1 MPVITSRP
9 HLEGRELPMESY
21 LTISDPAT
29 AAKFRLPS
37 PVSPAGPARI
47 AGPATARTAQLT
59 GEVTW
64 PEVGLMPVSTQAAPQ
79 HQDGRFAD
87 FGGCDV
93 TDTKFSTLLGP
104 PSCSPPV

>member
-1 MPVITSRP
+1 
-9 HLEGRELPMESY
+9 MEIY
-21 LTISDPAT
+21 LTTNDQAT
-29 AAKFRLPS
+29 AAAKFRLPS
-37 PVSPAGPARI
+37 LVSLAGPARI

-79 HQDGRFAD
+79 HQDGSLAE

-93 TDTKFSTLLGP
+93 TDTKFSVPLGP

>member
-1 MPVITSRP
+1 
-9 HLEGRELPMESY
+9 MEIY
-21 LTISDPAT
+21 LTTTDQASA

-37 PVSPAGPARI
+37 PASLAGPARI
-47 AGPATARTAQLT
+47 AEPTAARTAQMI
-59 GEVTW
+59 GQVSW
-64 PEVGLMPVSTQAAPQ
+64 PSAGLMPVPTQAAPQ

-93 TDTKFSTLLGP
+93 TDSKFSTRLGP

>member
-1 MPVITSRP
+1 
-9 HLEGRELPMESY
+9 MEIY
-21 LTISDPAT
+21 LTTTDQASF

-37 PVSPAGPARI
+37 LVSLAGPARI
-47 AGPATARTAQLT
+47 AEPTAARTAQMI
-59 GEVTW
+59 GQISW
-64 PEVGLMPVSTQAAPQ
+64 PSAGLMPVTNQAAPQ

-93 TDTKFSTLLGP
+93 TDTKFSTRLGP